1 MDRFDFSESL
11 PRLIIS
17 GADGS
22 DSLPQT
28 LVVATLPRSRQ
39 HYQAAHGEGL
49 TRRGPPTNKLSV
61 TDCVDALESA
71 LLYSGSHYD
80 VLFHQGLGKRLFSS
94 SMDGQAHGK
103 DLILTGDR
111 VDPRPLRGNQ
121 AIVIF
126 VVGGPGVGKNSLGKE
141 LASKYNF
148 VLVSISAILREE
160 IARGTERGHL
170 YKSFMEKGDL
180 LPAVMVVQLVRKM
193 LAYPDA
199 NGYLIIG
206 FPRDKKQAMI
216 TDAVLFNT
224 EVKPPELIINLYARK
239 SILQKRLAQR
249 SLETLRFDDTEE
261 AIRNRITNYFVNPK
275 GAIAPNRVVMKMVD
289 AEASL
294 I

>member
-1 MDRFDFSESL
+1 MGICF
-11 PRLIIS
+11 
-17 GADGS
+17 
-22 DSLPQT
+22 
-28 LVVATLPRSRQ
+28 
-39 HYQAAHGEGL
+39 
-49 TRRGPPTNKLSV
+49 NK
-61 TDCVDALESA
+61 D
-71 LLYSGSHYD
+71 
-80 VLFHQGLGKRLFSS
+80 
-94 SMDGQAHGK
+94 GK

-111 VDPRPLRGNQ
+111 VDPRPLRESQ

-126 VVGGPGVGKNSLGKE
+126 VVGGPGVGKNSLGKK
-141 LASKYNF
+141 LALKYNF
-148 VLVSISAILREE
+148 VLVSISAILCEE

-180 LPAVMVVQLVRKM
+180 LPAVMVVQLVVRKM

-206 FPRDKKQAMI
+206 FPRDKKQ
-216 TDAVLFNT
+216 AVLFNT

-261 AIRNRITNYFVNPK
+261 AIRNRITNYFVNLK
-275 GAIAPNRVVMKMVD
+275 GAITPNRVVMKMVD

-294 I
+294 EEMYNVACSLIEEILMKE